1 MGSDS
6 AGNGERPLAQSAV
19 SISVWTGER
28 IAEERAL
35 ELEVL
40 RRY

>member
-1 MGSDS
+1 
-6 AGNGERPLAQSAV
+6 V